1 MHTFIKSGNIG
12 TCPFCKTER
21 NIDGADEGRVR
32 QMIMRMEAND
42 ASAMCELGR
51 YYKNGLRGLQ
61 QDQVKAIELMTKA
74 AALGSSR
81 AHFHLG
87 EMLFLRG
94 DLKKGKFHLAAAAM
108 EGHELARY
116 ELGGI
121 ELNPEFRIVDRAA
134 KHLTIAASAG
144 HYISMHRLRIFFE
157 KGYVSRET
165 INTTLT
171 AYNNSCA
178 EMRSEAKRHL
188 YPFHDRNNS
197 KYK

>member
-108 EGHELARY
+108 EGHELTRY
-116 ELGGI
+116 ELEASSSILSSELWI
-121 ELNPEFRIVDRAA
+121 ELLSIW
-134 KHLTIAASAG
+134 
-144 HYISMHRLRIFFE
+144 RLRHLLGIIFPCI
-157 KGYVSRET
+157 V
-165 INTTLT
+165 
-171 AYNNSCA
+171 
-178 EMRSEAKRHL
+178 
-188 YPFHDRNNS
+188 
-197 KYK
+197 